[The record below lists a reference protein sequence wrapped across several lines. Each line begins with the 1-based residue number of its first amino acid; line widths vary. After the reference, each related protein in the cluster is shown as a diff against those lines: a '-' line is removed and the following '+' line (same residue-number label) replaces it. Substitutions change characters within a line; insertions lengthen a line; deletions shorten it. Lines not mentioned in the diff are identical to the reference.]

1 MTEVDNLA
9 MERIELLCVQAA
21 KLEKLKK
28 FKERELLLKEAH
40 LLARTMD
47 DELDVFTMTYHRY
60 QSDSFGVAFELD
72 HGDPELMF
80 GGV

>member
-9 MERIELLCVQAA
+9 TERIELLCVQAA
-21 KLEKLKK
+21 KLEKLRK
-28 FKERELLLKEAH
+28 FAERELLLKEAR

-47 DELDVFTMTYHRY
+47 DQLDVFTMTYHRY